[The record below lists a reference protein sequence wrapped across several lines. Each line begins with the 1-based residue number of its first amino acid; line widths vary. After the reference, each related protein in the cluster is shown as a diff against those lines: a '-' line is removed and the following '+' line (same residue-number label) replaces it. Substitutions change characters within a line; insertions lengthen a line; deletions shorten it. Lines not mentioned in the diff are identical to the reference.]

1 MHGILIGMNTS
12 LPHVGHIVHPHDDIL
27 LLMAL
32 PQGAS
37 AMAQTSRTIIRL
49 KGNYFGIPNDIIDKH
64 GRTIGAIG
72 VGVYAALARFAD
84 AKTGEC
90 WPAIARLERVLGL
103 ARSTVKIYLRKLEA
117 AGLIEIEERWAEPGD
132 RTSNLY
138 TLLDCTPATVAKR
151 VAARTASGVD
161 TSSQQPGGRPPDDLP
176 SADTQP
182 TGGLTADP
190 CQLQSE
196 QNQENKEECSRTDE
210 KPAPAPKQPCP
221 HPAAEVYRFDG
232 IILCHHCWSLL
243 PTEATIETTICC
255 GDTVAA

>member
-1 MHGILIGMNTS
+1 MCTT
-12 LPHVGHIVHPHDDIL
+12 HDDIL

-49 KGNYFGIPNDIIDKH
+49 KGHYFGIPNDIIDKH

-84 AKTGEC
+84 ARTGEC

-103 ARSTVKIYLRKLEA
+103 ARSTVKIYLRKLA
-117 AGLIEIEERWAEPGD
+117 DAGLIEIEERWAEPGD

-138 TLLDCTPATVAKR
+138 TLLPADPVAVAKR
-151 VAARTASGVD
+151 IAARAIIGVD
-161 TSSQQPGGRPPDDLP
+161 PSSQPLGGGSARDLP

-182 TGGLTADP
+182 TGGSARDP
-190 CQLQSE
+190 YQIPSE
-196 QNQENKEECSRTDE
+196 QNHANKAECSRTDE
-210 KPAPAPKQPCP
+210 QPATPPKQPCL
-221 HPAAEVYRFDG
+221 HPAAEVSRFDD
-232 IILCHHCWSLL
+232 IILCHHCWTLL
-243 PTEATIETTICC
+243 
-255 GDTVAA
+255 GDGEVSAVASEVSPAPDAFQCLPAA

>member
-1 MHGILIGMNTS
+1 MCTT
-12 LPHVGHIVHPHDDIL
+12 HDDIL

-49 KGNYFGIPNDIIDKH
+49 RGHYFGIPNDIIDKH

-138 TLLDCTPATVAKR
+138 TLLDCSPAAVAKR
-151 VAARTASGVD
+151 VATRTASGVD
-161 TSSQQPGGRPPDDLP
+161 AGSQQQGGRSVADPP

-182 TGGLTADP
+182 TGGSASDP
-190 CQLQSE
+190 YQIPSE
-196 QNQENKEECSRTDE
+196 QNQANKAECSRTDE
-210 KPAPAPKQPCP
+210 KPATPPKQPCL
-221 HPAAEVYRFDG
+221 HPAAEVSRFDG
-232 IILCHHCWSLL
+232 LVLCHHCWTLL
-243 PTEATIETTICC
+243 REEATIETKICC
-255 GDTVAA
+255 GETVAA